1 MVKSAD
7 KLAFITGND
16 KYLTG
21 VEGSIPVLV
30 KSVREELC
38 CFRYRHYYAMNYE
51 YEERNRLFQGN
62 WIDTAEEID
71 DLFLGDAEVTS

>member
-21 VEGSIPVLV
+21 VEGSFPVLV
-30 KSVREELC
+30 KSVREEFC